1 LMRGFILAMF
11 VIFALLAIPFRSFT
25 QPFIVMSAIPF
36 GIVGALIGHLVLGYD
51 LSMISIFGIVALAG
65 IVVNDSLVMIDFIN
79 RNKEEGLTVREAIIE
94 SGKRRFRPII
104 LTSLTTFFGLMPMML
119 ERSIQAKF
127 LVPMAISLGF
137 GVLFA
142 TVITLVLIPALYLI
156 LEDITDLFRGKKDIE
171 QT

>member
-1 LMRGFILAMF
+1 MF